1 MLAFNKAA
9 RFLELALST
18 GAVDDSQSPRVHAEI
33 QQAVDDVNQRV
44 SQVERVKRFV
54 ILPDEWTL
62 DGEELT
68 PTLKLKRR
76 VIYQKYGEEIDR
88 LYAPAGG

>member
-1 MLAFNKAA
+1 M
-9 RFLELALST
+9 
-18 GAVDDSQSPRVHAEI
+18 
-33 QQAVDDVNQRV
+33 NQRV